1 MTAFVNMMVRL
12 VVLLVIF
19 TTAAALVPS
28 KAFTRVVGGRVELR
42 RDYESKEVVIPGTR
56 QGKLEIMEAGMFVG
70 PQIAFV
76 TAIVGAFICYIAANI
91 DDIKIKQKVAT
102 DAAMAQ
108 QSTDIKDAMSK
119 QQESIKKARESQERA
134 IAEARKKAEDA
145 LKRK

>member
-1 MTAFVNMMVRL
+1 MFRL

-28 KAFTRVVGGRVELR
+28 KSFTRVVGRVELR
-42 RDYESKEVVIPGTR
+42 RDHESKDVVIPGTR
-56 QGKLEIMEAGMFVG
+56 QGKLGVMQAGMFVG